1 MTNRERQLLQLL
13 QANPLISQQ
22 ELAETL
28 GISRSA
34 VATHLTNLTAK
45 GAIKGRGYILSERR
59 YSVVIGGANM
69 DILGTPGQALTPGS
83 STPGTVSYSPGGVG
97 RNIAENLARL
107 GEDCYLIA
115 PVGDDHSGRQ
125 LTELSSQ
132 AGIDTS
138 QMVTIPGHATSSYL
152 SLVDEQGEMQ
162 QAIADMAILDA
173 FGPDYL
179 RKHLGLLA
187 RAELLVLDTNLKNS
201 TLECLFGQLP
211 EQRFFVDC
219 VSSSKAP
226 KIRPFL
232 SRIHTLKPNLAE
244 AEAISGIHTDPAD
257 LSDSALQTLAHW
269 FHQEGVERLFI
280 SLGSE
285 GLFYSHRN
293 GESCHHKLSCNTV
306 INSNGAGDALMAA
319 LCHGWLQQ
327 MPADQTCRFALAAA
341 NLALASQTTINPEM
355 SRLNVAQLL
364 SESM

>member
-1 MTNRERQLLQLL
+1 MKG
-13 QANPLISQQ
+13 
-22 ELAETL
+22 
-28 GISRSA
+28 GIQF
-34 VATHLTNLTAK
+34 
-45 GAIKGRGYILSERR
+45 
-59 YSVVIGGANM
+59 VIGGANM

-107 GEDCYLIA
+107 GDDCYLIA

-211 EQRFFVDC
+211 EQRFFC
-219 VSSSKAP
+219 
-226 KIRPFL
+226 
-232 SRIHTLKPNLAE
+232 
-244 AEAISGIHTDPAD
+244 
-257 LSDSALQTLAHW
+257 
-269 FHQEGVERLFI
+269 
-280 SLGSE
+280 
-285 GLFYSHRN
+285 
-293 GESCHHKLSCNTV
+293 
-306 INSNGAGDALMAA
+306 
-319 LCHGWLQQ
+319 
-327 MPADQTCRFALAAA
+327 
-341 NLALASQTTINPEM
+341 
-355 SRLNVAQLL
+355 
-364 SESM
+364 

>member
-22 ELAETL
+22 ELADSL
-28 GISRSA
+28 CISRSA

-45 GAIKGRGYILSERR
+45 GAIKGRGYILNERR

-69 DILGTPGQALTPGS
+69 DILGTPNQALTPGS

-125 LTELSSQ
+125 LTELSSL

-162 QAIADMAILDA
+162 QAIADMAILNA

-179 RKHLGLLA
+179 RKQLGLLA

-201 TLECLFGQLP
+201 TLECLFDQLP

-219 VSSSKAP
+219 VSSAKAP
-226 KIRPFL
+226 KIQPFL

-244 AEAISGIHTDPAD
+244 AAAISGIHLDSENLSEPA
-257 LSDSALQTLAHW
+257 LKELAGW
-269 FHQEGVERLFI
+269 FHQQGVERLFI

-285 GLFYSHRN
+285 GLYYSHLN
-293 GESCHHKLSCNTV
+293 GEAFRCQQTSQTV

-327 MPADQTCRFALAAA
+327 MSARQTCRFALAAA
-341 NLALASQTTINPEM
+341 SLALASQTTINPEM
-355 SRLNVAQLL
+355 SRLNVKQLL
-364 SESM
+364 SESN